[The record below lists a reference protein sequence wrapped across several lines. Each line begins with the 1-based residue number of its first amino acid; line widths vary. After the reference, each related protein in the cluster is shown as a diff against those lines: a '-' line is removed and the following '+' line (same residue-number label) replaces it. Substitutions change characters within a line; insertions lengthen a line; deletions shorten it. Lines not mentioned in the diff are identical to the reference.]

1 MRFISLSLTVL
12 PVMRTKYGERD
23 IKGFV
28 ARQTHLLYLPR
39 DVITL
44 Y

>member
-1 MRFISLSLTVL
+1 
-12 PVMRTKYGERD
+12 MRTKYGERD

-28 ARQTHLLYLPR
+28 GRQTHLSYLPW

-44 Y
+44 N